1 MGMDTTLSLPSIICL
16 NGWDTETD
24 VKKARNNRI
33 NTGNKYFFSVI
44 AVSKN
49 KKSYKSKISLKI
61 RNCKLS

>member
-1 MGMDTTLSLPSIICL
+1 MGMVTTRWLLSVISL

-33 NTGNKYFFSVI
+33 NTGIKYFFSVI

-49 KKSYKSKISLKI
+49 KKSYKSKIFLKI